1 VPEHRRRVAGGVGAG
16 RREQVGVANAARDE
30 ADEDLARLRLGEVDF
45 LYLERLAEL
54 LQHRGTDLHAGGPT
68 SFSNGPAAQKGVVDD
83 EQQPPYGAY
92 AAIMA
97 AFCGGLLGAGLLAR
111 ALGRDP
117 EEHTTLDLVTL
128 ALATYKAAR
137 TLSRDEVTSFLR
149 EPFVE
154 GRAHEG
160 GEDPVEDGGMRQALG
175 ELVTCS
181 RCVGTWVAAGL
192 GATQIVAPRFGRL
205 LTWSLGAAGLNDF
218 LQAGFAA
225 LTNKS
230 NEIEERVS

>member
-1 VPEHRRRVAGGVGAG
+1 VDY
-16 RREQVGVANAARDE
+16 EQR
-30 ADEDLARLRLGEVDF
+30 
-45 LYLERLAEL
+45 
-54 LQHRGTDLHAGGPT
+54 
-68 SFSNGPAAQKGVVDD
+68 
-83 EQQPPYGAY
+83 PPYGAY

-117 EEHTTLDLVTL
+117 EEHTPLDLATL

-160 GEDPVEDGGMRQALG
+160 GEDPVEDGGMRQAVG

-192 GATQIVAPRFGRL
+192 GGEQSTAHRL
-205 LTWSLGAAGLNDF
+205 
-218 LQAGFAA
+218 
-225 LTNKS
+225 
-230 NEIEERVS
+230 

>member
-1 VPEHRRRVAGGVGAG
+1 VEPE
-16 RREQVGVANAARDE
+16 D
-30 ADEDLARLRLGEVDF
+30 
-45 LYLERLAEL
+45 
-54 LQHRGTDLHAGGPT
+54 
-68 SFSNGPAAQKGVVDD
+68 S
-83 EQQPPYGAY
+83 PPYAAY

-97 AFCGGLLGAGLLAR
+97 AFCGGLAAAGLLAR
-111 ALGRDP
+111 ALDRDP
-117 EEHTTLDLVTL
+117 YEHTTLDLVTL
-128 ALATYKAAR
+128 AFATYKGAR

-160 GEDPVEDGGMRQALG
+160 GEDPLETGGMRQAVG

-181 RCVGTWVAAGL
+181 RCIGTWVAAGL

-205 LTWSLGAAGLNDF
+205 LAWTLGAAGLNDF

-225 LTNKS
+225 LTSKS
-230 NEIEERVS
+230 NEIEERVG